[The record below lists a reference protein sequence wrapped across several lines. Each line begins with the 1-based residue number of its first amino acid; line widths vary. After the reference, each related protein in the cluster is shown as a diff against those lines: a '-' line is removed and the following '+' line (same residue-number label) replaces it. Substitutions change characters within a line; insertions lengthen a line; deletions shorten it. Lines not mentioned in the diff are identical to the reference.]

1 METQICIQ
9 MFEAMQ
15 KMYDDDMLGSAL
27 ASLSVGPET
36 IS

>member
-15 KMYDDDMLGSAL
+15 NMYDDDMLGSAL
-27 ASLSVGPET
+27 ASLSVVRET